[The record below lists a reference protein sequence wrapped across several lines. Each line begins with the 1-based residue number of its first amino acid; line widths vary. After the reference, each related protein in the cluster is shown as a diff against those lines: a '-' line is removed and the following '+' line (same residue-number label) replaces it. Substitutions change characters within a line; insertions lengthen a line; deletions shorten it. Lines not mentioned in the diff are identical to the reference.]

1 MKHRNSGWHGYF
13 NVYLFQQYI
22 DVCHISLKWDNFSYF
37 SKYIYLSNEMFVL
50 SKIARSFIMI
60 ELYSVKENA
69 HFLFVCNLKISG
81 ASLA

>member
-1 MKHRNSGWHGYF
+1 
-13 NVYLFQQYI
+13 
-22 DVCHISLKWDNFSYF
+22 
-37 SKYIYLSNEMFVL
+37 MFVL

-60 ELYSVKENA
+60 ELYSLKGNA